1 MTLPPGRFDSLP
13 DRSASTAVFRTVPQA
28 TWVTWQSACMLFP
41 TVASGIV
48 ALIVVTTALWGG
60 AINIQSSSIISQ
72 YTIATDAALGMLL
85 SAASLVL
92 LHRGATPP
100 GMERGSRVARTIG
113 RLLAGAVV
121 LMSIVALVGY
131 AVHRDFAFTNGLAPL
146 ATHWNTRN
154 RLARMPALSAVA
166 LGLLGGALASL
177 DIEWRRVRP
186 AVWFATGAGCTVLSV
201 VLLDAYRAF
210 RSPDRALMSF
220 PAAIALLLLAAG
232 VLACEICAG
241 RVLLMTSLGAG
252 GVLIRR
258 MLPCAFL
265 LPLALSVVRASGV
278 SMGLDPQ
285 TGDSAL
291 LAVLTML
298 TVGLIIWGV
307 AVRLERADARWKL
320 LEEDRIRLVSEDALT
335 REREQSERRAR
346 VVAVAAHAVT
356 ELHAVELVMAN
367 ALLESANLEA
377 DDARSIAEA
386 TLWEQSTLLMALPDV
401 VLVIDRDGTYIA
413 APGNPNL
420 LIRPPDELVGR
431 KMHDFL
437 PAGTADLCIATIREV
452 LDTGRKVQLEYTL
465 VIRGKQVWF
474 EGIVSTLGPTA
485 VLWIGRDISTRKH
498 AEANLAQSQKLEAV
512 GQLAGGIAHDFNNML
527 AVITGYA
534 GMLLKAIPSTSEWHA
549 DVVEIMSAADRAAAL
564 TRNLLAFG
572 RRQPLAPS
580 AIDLNTIVLGIHSML
595 RRVLPED
602 ISLVTTLAPALWLV
616 HADAGQIEQV
626 VMNLV
631 VNARDAMLDGGALT
645 IETNN
650 VVLGQDD
657 DPRDDFL
664 SDGRYVA
671 LTVRDTGKGMTD
683 AVRDRIFEPFFT
695 TKDVGKG
702 TGLGLSIAHGVVKQS
717 GGHIR
722 IESAPS
728 LGTTVC
734 IYLPRMVESESE
746 DARNTARG
754 PDEESAGFDAVALGN
769 TEPALLMANDGFGN
783 S

>member
-1 MTLPPGRFDSLP
+1 MTPQPERFEGP
-13 DRSASTAVFRTVPQA
+13 TDRSASTVVSRNTPHAPRVAWRFVCA
-28 TWVTWQSACMLFP
+28 LFP
-41 TVASGIV
+41 PVAAGFA
-48 ALIVVTTALWGG
+48 ALIVVTTAVWG
-60 AINIQSSSIISQ
+60 AAFNVQSLGIISRS
-72 YTIATDAALGMLL
+72 TISTDAALGVLM

-92 LHRGATPP
+92 LHHGATPP
-100 GMERGSRVARTIG
+100 CVERGSRAQRNVG
-113 RLLAGAVV
+113 RLLAGAVA

-131 AVHRDFAFTNGLAPL
+131 AAHRDFAFTSSLTIPGARGNNGGL
-146 ATHWNTRN
+146 R
-154 RLARMPALSAVA
+154 ARMSALTAIA
-166 LGLLGGALASL
+166 LVLLGAALASL
-177 DIEWRRVRP
+177 DIEWRRPRP
-186 AVWFATGAGCTVLSV
+186 AVWLATGAGSTVLSV
-201 VLLDAYRAF
+201 VLLEAYRAIP
-210 RSPDRALMSF
+210 STNGPLMSF
-220 PAAIALLLLAAG
+220 PAASALLLLAAG

-241 RVLLMTSLGAG
+241 RALLFTSRGAG

-278 SMGLDPQ
+278 SVGLDPQ

-320 LEEDRIRLVSEDALT
+320 LEEDRIRCASEEALT
-335 REREQSERRAR
+335 RERAKSERRAR

-367 ALLESANLEA
+367 ALLESATLEA

-401 VLVIDRDGTYIA
+401 VLVIDRDGKYLS
-413 APGNPNL
+413 APGNPTL
-420 LIRPPDELVGR
+420 LIRPPEELVGR

-437 PAGTADLCIATIREV
+437 PAATADLCVATIREV
-452 LDTGRKVQLEYTL
+452 LDTGRKVQLEYAL
-465 VIRGKQVWF
+465 AIRGKQIWF
-474 EGIVSTLGPTA
+474 EGIVSTLSPTA
-485 VLWIGRDISTRKH
+485 VLWIGRDISKRKH

-534 GMLLKAIPSTSEWHA
+534 GMLLKAIPSTNEWHA
-549 DVVEIMSAADRAAAL
+549 DVLEIMSAADRAAAL

-616 HADAGQIEQV
+616 HADAGQIEQA

-645 IETNN
+645 IETDN
-650 VVLGQDD
+650 VVLRHDD
-657 DPRDDFL
+657 HPRDDFL

-671 LTVRDTGKGMTD
+671 LTVRDTGQGMTD

-717 GGHIR
+717 GGHIQ
-722 IESAPS
+722 IESAPG
-728 LGTTVC
+728 LGTTIC

-746 DARNTARG
+746 DVRDTARG
-754 PDEESAGFDAVALGN
+754 PGEKSAGFDAVAHGN
-769 TEPALLMANDGFGN
+769 TESALLGGVGN
-783 S
+783 G